1 MVASMTR
8 TSWAK
13 GPVNLPPSAWALMA
27 TKHRWGALALAIML
41 GLTGSGYAA
50 ENSGCAAAKKVD
62 RSEAPGSAFE
72 GEIPAA
78 CIGNEAKLVLPR
90 VRGKRFVSTVVKDA
104 AKPKQ
109 ENSVGVAVS
118 GKEIH
123 PELGFVHRLYRPER
137 PSGETLVLLHGSG
150 GDESTLL
157 PLAQQIAPNAT
168 LLAVRGRVV
177 QDGVTRWY
185 RRVTPVRFDQND
197 IRAEAD
203 AFAIFLKA
211 ASKAYGFDL
220 MRTTFVGYSNGAN
233 LVAALSLLHPG
244 LVQRAALL
252 RSMPVLDKPPVADL
266 AAANFLVVAGKN
278 DGLYARYAP
287 ALEKVLARNGAH
299 VIAHMIPAGHGLDD
313 EDAKLVG
320 EWLAGAATVSMK

>member
-1 MVASMTR
+1 
-8 TSWAK
+8 
-13 GPVNLPPSAWALMA
+13 MA
-27 TKHRWGALALAIML
+27 TKHGLGAFALGIML
-41 GLTGSGYAA
+41 GLTGNGYAA
-50 ENSGCAAAKKVD
+50 ENSGCAAAGKVD
-62 RSEAPGSAFE
+62 RSEALGPTIES
-72 GEIPAA
+72 EISTT
-78 CIGNEAKLVLPR
+78 CIGNEALLVLPPTP
-90 VRGKRFVSTVVKDA
+90 GKRGVGNAVSEA
-104 AKPKQ
+104 ARPKQ
-109 ENSVGVAVS
+109 ENSVGAAVS
-118 GKEIH
+118 GKEIN
-123 PELGFVHRLYRPER
+123 PELGFVHKLHRPAR

-157 PLAQQIAPNAT
+157 PLAQEIAPNAT

-203 AFAIFLKA
+203 AFAMFVKA

-266 AAANFLVVAGKN
+266 AAANFLVVAGKD

-299 VIAHMIPAGHGLDD
+299 VIAHMIPAGHGLYD
-313 EDAKLVG
+313 EDARLVG
-320 EWLAGAATVSMK
+320 EWLAGSATVSMK

>member
-1 MVASMTR
+1 
-8 TSWAK
+8 
-13 GPVNLPPSAWALMA
+13 MA
-27 TKHRWGALALAIML
+27 TKLGLGAFALGIML

-50 ENSGCAAAKKVD
+50 ENSGCAAIKEVG
-62 RSEAPGSAFE
+62 RSEAFGSAAK
-72 GEIPAA
+72 GEIRAA
-78 CIGNEAKLVLPR
+78 CIGNEAKLVLPPL
-90 VRGKRFVSTVVKDA
+90 RGKRGVGAVKEA
-104 AKPKQ
+104 RQ
-109 ENSVGVAVS
+109 ENSVGMAVS
-118 GKEIH
+118 GKEIQ
-123 PELGFVHRLYRPER
+123 PELGFVHKLYRPDR

-157 PLAQQIAPNAT
+157 PLAQEIAPNAT
-168 LLAVRGRVV
+168 LLAVRGRIV

-185 RRVTPVRFDQND
+185 RRVTPVRFDQKD

-203 AFAIFLKA
+203 AFATFLKA

-313 EDAKLVG
+313 EDARLVG
-320 EWLAGAATVSMK
+320 EWLAGSATVSMK

>member
-1 MVASMTR
+1 
-8 TSWAK
+8 
-13 GPVNLPPSAWALMA
+13 MA
-27 TKHRWGALALAIML
+27 TKHGLGALLALAIML
-41 GLTGSGYAA
+41 GLTGNGYAA
-50 ENSGCAAAKKVD
+50 ESPGCAAPGRVAG
-62 RSEAPGSAFE
+62 SEAPGLTVK
-72 GEIPAA
+72 GEDPAA
-78 CIGNEAKLVLPR
+78 CIGSEAKLIMPPL
-90 VRGKRFVSTVVKDA
+90 RGKRGVGAAVKEA

-109 ENSVGVAVS
+109 ENNVEAAVN

-123 PELGFVHRLYRPER
+123 PELGFIHKLYRPER

-185 RRVTPVRFDQND
+185 RRVTPVRFDQKD

-203 AFAIFLKA
+203 AFAIFLRA
-211 ASKAYGFDL
+211 ASKAYGLDL
-220 MRTTFVGYSNGAN
+220 GHTTFVGYSNGAN

-266 AAANFLVVAGKN
+266 AVANFLVVAGKN

-299 VIAHMIPAGHGLDD
+299 VIAHMIPAGHGLDE
-313 EDAKLVG
+313 EDARLVG
-320 EWLAGAATVSMK
+320 EWLASSATVSMK